1 MNLIKCKTK
10 KKTESKMN
18 KTGEQLEIK
27 PENTTVSMILIHNI
41 KQ

>member
-1 MNLIKCKTK
+1 MQKQN
-10 KKTESKMN
+10 KKTEIKMN
-18 KTGEQLEIK
+18 KTGAQLEIK